1 MFMNKIN
8 PIITATLA
16 LSLTVWAACK
26 KDNTSSSATAAQDD
40 TAMSLSSS
48 GTTGQA
54 AYGDVF
60 NEVMSTGESNNL
72 NTSVVGQTG
81 NMGATTEFGK
91 TVSLSP
97 DDTDTYP
104 KTLTIDYGAGDT
116 SAAGVV
122 RSGELIVTLSGRLI
136 DAGTTVSVRFNQYKV
151 AGVGLSG
158 TYSFT
163 NNTTGN
169 GLSYTTQVTG
179 GGLTLPSG
187 ASYTYS
193 EQDTLVQ
200 TAGVGTSTFADDAYT
215 ITGDYNLASSVGNT
229 LTAKV
234 TTPLIREFTCAN
246 IVSGVVSFTYDGIVK
261 GTLDY
266 GAGTCDDEAT
276 LTVGLKSQTVT
287 LP

>member
-1 MFMNKIN
+1 
-8 PIITATLA
+8 
-16 LSLTVWAACK
+16 
-26 KDNTSSSATAAQDD
+26 
-40 TAMSLSSS
+40 MSLSSS

-60 NEVMSTGESNNL
+60 NEVMSTDESSNL
-72 NTSVVGQTG
+72 NTSAAGQTG
-81 NMGATTEFGK
+81 NMAGIAELGK

-97 DDTDTYP
+97 NDTDTYP
-104 KTLTIDYGAGDT
+104 KTLTIDYGAADT
-116 SAAGVV
+116 SASGVI
-122 RSGELIVTLSGRLI
+122 RSGELIVVLSGRLI
-136 DAGTTVSVRFNQYKV
+136 DAGTTVSVTFNQYKV
-151 AGVGLSG
+151 AGVGLTG

-163 NNTTGN
+163 NNTTGD

-179 GGLTLPSG
+179 GSLTLPSG

-193 EQDTLVQ
+193 EEDTLVQ
-200 TAGVGTSTFADDAYT
+200 TAGVGTPTFADDVYT
-215 ITGDYNLASSVGNT
+215 ITGSYNLASSVGNS

-234 TTPLIREFTCAN
+234 TTPLTREFTCGN
-246 IVSGVVSFTYDGIVK
+246 IVSGVVSFTYDSIVK

-276 LTVGLKSQTVT
+276 LTVGLKSETVT